1 MNDDVKLS
9 GVDNDAL
16 GFYEENYFPYLNY
29 IQVKKDDGSYEVVT
43 LTSHQTEKT
52 ITIDDF
58 NGERVCR
65 YCGKKKPEVK
75 FKKIAHLFPES
86 LGNKCFFSNNECDNC
101 NELFSKYEN
110 DLCAFLVPF
119 LSTNEIFGKGKPKE
133 IKEDGKPRYN
143 KTREYKSNDKTF
155 RVQSIEKVITVTS
168 NSKEESKLVYDEDK
182 KILSIPFDIGK
193 HTPYNI
199 YKCLL
204 KMSLAVLPR
213 DEFDKYKIMQ
223 RLLREDLEPIGI
235 EQAIFTCYPGMNLYD
250 LTIMCY
256 KRKNEILNYPTYVFF
271 IAFGNVSLQLGL
283 FSDNDLRYFD
293 KNMPIKF
300 VALPTPFD
308 SIDTDFKTCQLIDLT
323 SKERKNSVMMMSFYA
338 EQKK

>member
-1 MNDDVKLS
+1 
-9 GVDNDAL
+9 
-16 GFYEENYFPYLNY
+16 
-29 IQVKKDDGSYEVVT
+29 
-43 LTSHQTEKT
+43 
-52 ITIDDF
+52 
-58 NGERVCR
+58 
-65 YCGKKKPEVK
+65 
-75 FKKIAHLFPES
+75 
-86 LGNKCFFSNNECDNC
+86 
-101 NELFSKYEN
+101 
-110 DLCAFLVPF
+110 
-119 LSTNEIFGKGKPKE
+119 
-133 IKEDGKPRYN
+133 
-143 KTREYKSNDKTF
+143 
-155 RVQSIEKVITVTS
+155 
-168 NSKEESKLVYDEDK
+168 
-182 KILSIPFDIGK
+182 
-193 HTPYNI
+193 
-199 YKCLL
+199 
-204 KMSLAVLPR
+204 MSLAVLPR